1 MTEGPGSVRT
11 YARIVAIALGKGVTC
26 LGTWSRWSLEPS
38 RFPKLA
44 GVTAR
49 PYPTLMSCRRLTAR
63 RRQERYKQVFV
74 PDAITRSRLFFY
86 CRSKR
91 LPLGLSGGD
100 RRGHCDGHRKGGR
113 VVRFR

>member
-1 MTEGPGSVRT
+1 MTESPGSVRT

-91 LPLGLSGGD
+91 LGCP
-100 RRGHCDGHRKGGR
+100 CDGASAAAGHPKGGR
-113 VVRFR
+113 IVRFR